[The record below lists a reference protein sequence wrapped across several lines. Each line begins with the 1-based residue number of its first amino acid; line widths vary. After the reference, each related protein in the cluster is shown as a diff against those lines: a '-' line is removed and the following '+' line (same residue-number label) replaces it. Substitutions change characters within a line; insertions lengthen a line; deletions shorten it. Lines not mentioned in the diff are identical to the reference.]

1 MTPLFRIQSY
11 GYESVTV
18 PHDFAS
24 RQWDMAAIGTPTS
37 EKLDARSQA
46 ACSFAVN
53 HAKEMF
59 RMDFDNNT
67 AIIDDH
73 KVGHGAICAKLR
85 GCNNLL
91 IEATS
96 LNCPELLYLI
106 RAAKKEG
113 VQTISFLY
121 IEPEE
126 YRRTL
131 KGRLSDYRDFDLS
144 GNRRFRSIQGFG
156 SNLTEFAP
164 GHAVFFLGY
173 EKARLGQALEQ
184 EETLQDWTKH
194 AVFGVPAFEPSW
206 EIDSIANNIQ
216 HFSSNSFEARYAAAS
231 SVEAAYRLLNQL
243 MADNKAGVPIVV
255 APLGTKPHTIGASLF
270 LVEHPEF
277 DDSIL
282 LYDHPKRNLN
292 RSYNVKRWHLY
303 DVAITRLEA

>member
-1 MTPLFRIQSY
+1 MPLFRIQSY
-11 GYESVTV
+11 S
-18 PHDFAS
+18 
-24 RQWDMAAIGTPTS
+24 WDVAAIGTSTN
-37 EKLDARSQA
+37 EKLDERSKA
-46 ACSFAVN
+46 ACSFAVD
-53 HAKEMF
+53 HARDMF
-59 RMDFDNNT
+59 RMDFINNT
-67 AIIDDH
+67 ALINNT
-73 KVGHGAICAKLR
+73 KVGHGAICVKLR
-85 GCNNLL
+85 GCKNLL
-91 IEATS
+91 IEATT
-96 LNCPELLYLI
+96 LNCPELLYLM

-131 KGRLSDYRDFDLS
+131 KSRLTDHRDFDLS
-144 GNRRFRSIQGFG
+144 GNRRFRSVQGFG
-156 SNLTEFAP
+156 SNLTEIGP

-216 HFSSNSFEARYAAAS
+216 YFSSSSFEPRYAAAS
-231 SVEAAYRLLNQL
+231 SVEAAYGLLGQL
-243 MADNKAGVPIVV
+243 MSDNKASLPIVI

-270 LVEHPEF
+270 LVEYSEC
-277 DDSIL
+277 DDSVL
-282 LYDHPKRNLN
+282 LYDHPQRNHD

-303 DVAITRLEA
+303 DVTIA